1 MRSRPP
7 RSRCGVITGTRRRL
21 GCSTTRSRGLTSR
34 GPARGLAV
42 LRSAVHSAL
51 GEPEPA
57 LAMSDE
63 RLVDA
68 PDDLGAHEVRA
79 HALLQL
85 GRIREAGLSARRALA
100 GAPTHPELLET
111 MAIIERFSGEPE
123 VALPFLIDAGTAR
136 PNLPRARAEL
146 AACFVQLGRI
156 DEATSALDGLDAV
169 AAADP
174 HVMYARA
181 CLLARDG
188 ASRTPHRPWI
198 GPRASCRPSAASPG
212 WDPVLRDLSERVGGW
227 PDPRMVAALPE

>member
-1 MRSRPP
+1 
-7 RSRCGVITGTRRRL
+7 
-21 GCSTTRSRGLTSR
+21 
-34 GPARGLAV
+34 
-42 LRSAVHSAL
+42 
-51 GEPEPA
+51 
-57 LAMSDE
+57 MSDE

-85 GRIREAGLSARRALA
+85 GQLREARLSARRALA
-100 GAPTHPELLET
+100 GAPSHPELLET

-123 VALPFLIDAGTAR
+123 VALPLLIDAGAAR

-156 DEATSALDGLDAV
+156 DEATSALDGLDTV

-181 CLLARDG
+181 CLLARAGRVAD
-188 ASRTPHRPWI
+188 
-198 GPRASCRPSAASPG
+198 AALAVHLAAGIIPALG
-212 WDPVLRDLSERVGGW
+212 RLAGRDPVLRDLSGAQAGGRI
-227 PDPRMVAALPE
+227 PKMVAALPE